1 MIDFRYHLVSVIAIF
16 MALAVGIVLGAG
28 PLKED
33 IGTTLT
39 SEITKL
45 REDKAALNGELTTAR
60 RSVAA
65 GESYA
70 AASRPVV
77 LAGRLADRRVVVVA
91 AAGADEQVVS
101 GVQTALTESGAT
113 VASVVRLSDEW
124 TRPAS
129 AGELT
134 ASVRQAAEA
143 LQIDTRAVGD
153 GLLPG
158 TVLGRAALTGPVQD
172 RGQVEESRAR
182 QAFEVLRGK
191 GLLSVRGEDPTGAT
205 LLVTVAA
212 PMVANPAAGTGPQV
226 QAYARLVRGADAV
239 SNGSVLVS
247 PTRPTD
253 DADNLSA
260 AAVVSGVRADRAAAA
275 AVSTVDDADRAM
287 GQVATAVAL
296 AAQQQGG
303 AGRYGIGSDA
313 ESVIPDLGR

>member
-45 REDKAALNGELTTAR
+45 REDKTALNQELTAAR

-70 AASRPVV
+70 TASRPQL

-101 GVQTALTESGAT
+101 GVQTALTESGAA

-124 TRPAS
+124 TRPAAS
-129 AGELT
+129 GELT
-134 ASVRQAAEA
+134 ASVRQAAEV
-143 LQIDTRAVGD
+143 LQIDARTVGE

-158 TVLGRAALTGPVQD
+158 TVLGRATLTGTTQG
-172 RGQVEESRAR
+172 RGQGDAARAR
-182 QAFEVLRGK
+182 QALEVLRGK
-191 GLLSVRGEDPTGAT
+191 GLVSVRGEDPTEAT
-205 LLVTVAA
+205 LMVTVAA
-212 PMVANPAAGTGPQV
+212 PMVASTATGTGPQV
-226 QAYARLVRGADAV
+226 RAYARLVRGADAV

-253 DADNLSA
+253 DPDNLSA

-275 AVSTVDDADRAM
+275 AVSTVDDADRAA
-287 GQVATAVAL
+287 GQVATVVAL

-303 AGRYGIGSDA
+303 AGRYGTGSDA
-313 ESVIPDLGR
+313 ESVVPDLGR

>member
-1 MIDFRYHLVSVIAIF
+1 
-16 MALAVGIVLGAG
+16 
-28 PLKED
+28 
-33 IGTTLT
+33 
-39 SEITKL
+39 
-45 REDKAALNGELTTAR
+45 
-60 RSVAA
+60 
-65 GESYA
+65 
-70 AASRPVV
+70 
-77 LAGRLADRRVVVVA
+77 
-91 AAGADEQVVS
+91 VS
-101 GVQTALTESGAT
+101 GVQTALSESGAT

-172 RGQVEESRAR
+172 RGQVEASRAR

-275 AVSTVDDADRAM
+275 AVSTVDDADL
-287 GQVATAVAL
+287 ATAVAL